1 MYAKLHFEQQ
11 PFITKITDWTTHFA
25 ELPKTF
31 LNIHCLYNKIILTYI
46 KNLNIMKKFFIAT
59 ILAVAA
65 VLPASAQVRSLDMKA
80 NLRSDFGLG
89 IGVTFQLPRNF
100 EFAPSL
106 NYYFNDSNT
115 LTIDGDFRY
124 RFELP
129 RNFSIYPILG
139 PVFFHA
145 DDYNKLGV
153 DIGLGF
159 AYDINSHWA
168 IGAEGKYQYV
178 DDWDDAYLSFCASYK
193 F

>member
-1 MYAKLHFEQQ
+1 
-11 PFITKITDWTTHFA
+11 
-25 ELPKTF
+25 
-31 LNIHCLYNKIILTYI
+31 
-46 KNLNIMKKFFIAT
+46 MKKVF
-59 ILAVAA
+59 ILAAIGLSSLA
-65 VLPASAQVRSLDMKA
+65 ASAAGIRSIDFKG

-89 IGVTFQLPRNF
+89 LGLTLQLPQNF

-106 NYYFNDSNT
+106 NYYFNDANT

-129 RNFSIYPILG
+129 RNFSLYPIAG

-153 DIGLGF
+153 NLGCGF
-159 AYDINSHWA
+159 AYDINSAWA
-168 IGAEGKYQYV
+168 IGAELKYQYV
-178 DDWDDAYLSFCASYK
+178 NDWDDLYLTIGASYK

>member
-1 MYAKLHFEQQ
+1 
-11 PFITKITDWTTHFA
+11 
-25 ELPKTF
+25 
-31 LNIHCLYNKIILTYI
+31 
-46 KNLNIMKKFFIAT
+46 MKKFFIAT

-106 NYYFNDSNT
+106 NYYFNDNNT

-129 RNFSIYPILG
+129 RNFSLYPILG

-168 IGAEGKYQYV
+168 IGAEAQIPICRRLGRCVSVVLRFLQILR
-178 DDWDDAYLSFCASYK
+178 DNENLHFRRI
-193 F
+193 FPQPGRP

>member
-46 KNLNIMKKFFIAT
+46 KNMNIMKKFFIAT

-129 RNFSIYPILG
+129 RNFSLYPIRSGVLPRRRLQQAGCRHRSWIRIRHQFTLG
-139 PVFFHA
+139 
-145 DDYNKLGV
+145 YR
-153 DIGLGF
+153 
-159 AYDINSHWA
+159 S
-168 IGAEGKYQYV
+168 
-178 DDWDDAYLSFCASYK
+178 
-193 F
+193 

>member
-1 MYAKLHFEQQ
+1 
-11 PFITKITDWTTHFA
+11 
-25 ELPKTF
+25 
-31 LNIHCLYNKIILTYI
+31 
-46 KNLNIMKKFFIAT
+46 MKKFFIAT

-129 RNFSIYPILG
+129 RNFSLYQPRSSVLPRRRLQQAGCRHRSWIRIRHQFTLG
-139 PVFFHA
+139 
-145 DDYNKLGV
+145 YR
-153 DIGLGF
+153 
-159 AYDINSHWA
+159 S
-168 IGAEGKYQYV
+168 
-178 DDWDDAYLSFCASYK
+178 
-193 F
+193 

>member
-1 MYAKLHFEQQ
+1 
-11 PFITKITDWTTHFA
+11 
-25 ELPKTF
+25 
-31 LNIHCLYNKIILTYI
+31 
-46 KNLNIMKKFFIAT
+46 MKKFFIAT

-89 IGVTFQLPRNF
+89 IGVTFP
-100 EFAPSL
+100 L

-129 RNFSIYPILG
+129 RNFSLYPILG

>member
-115 LTIDGDFRY
+115 LNIDGDFVSSCHATSRSTQSSVQCSSTPTTTTSLVSTSVLDSHTTSIHTGLS
-124 RFELP
+124 ELKA
-129 RNFSIYPILG
+129 NTNMST
-139 PVFFHA
+139 
-145 DDYNKLGV
+145 
-153 DIGLGF
+153 IGTMRICRSALLT
-159 AYDINSHWA
+159 NS
-168 IGAEGKYQYV
+168 KT
-178 DDWDDAYLSFCASYK
+178 
-193 F
+193 

>member
-1 MYAKLHFEQQ
+1 
-11 PFITKITDWTTHFA
+11 
-25 ELPKTF
+25 
-31 LNIHCLYNKIILTYI
+31 
-46 KNLNIMKKFFIAT
+46 MKKFFIAT

-129 RNFSIYPILG
+129 RNFSLYPILG

-168 IGAEGKYQYV
+168 IGA
-178 DDWDDAYLSFCASYK
+178 
-193 F
+193 

>member
-1 MYAKLHFEQQ
+1 MHPQFS
-11 PFITKITDWTTHFA
+11 
-25 ELPKTF
+25 ELT
-31 LNIHCLYNKIILTYI
+31 
-46 KNLNIMKKFFIAT
+46 
-59 ILAVAA
+59 
-65 VLPASAQVRSLDMKA
+65 
-80 NLRSDFGLG
+80 
-89 IGVTFQLPRNF
+89 PRWF
-100 EFAPSL
+100 KRAFVYTGS
-106 NYYFNDSNT
+106 
-115 LTIDGDFRY
+115 IGDFRY

-129 RNFSIYPILG
+129 RNFSLYPILG

>member
-1 MYAKLHFEQQ
+1 
-11 PFITKITDWTTHFA
+11 
-25 ELPKTF
+25 
-31 LNIHCLYNKIILTYI
+31 
-46 KNLNIMKKFFIAT
+46 MKKFFIAT

-115 LTIDGDFRY
+115 L
-124 RFELP
+124 
-129 RNFSIYPILG
+129 
-139 PVFFHA
+139 HA

>member
-1 MYAKLHFEQQ
+1 
-11 PFITKITDWTTHFA
+11 
-25 ELPKTF
+25 
-31 LNIHCLYNKIILTYI
+31 
-46 KNLNIMKKFFIAT
+46 MKKFFIAT

-65 VLPASAQVRSLDMKA
+65 VLPASAQVR
-80 NLRSDFGLG
+80 
-89 IGVTFQLPRNF
+89 
-100 EFAPSL
+100 SL

-129 RNFSIYPILG
+129 RNFSLYPILG

-145 DDYNKLGV
+145 EDYNKVGV

>member
-1 MYAKLHFEQQ
+1 
-11 PFITKITDWTTHFA
+11 
-25 ELPKTF
+25 
-31 LNIHCLYNKIILTYI
+31 
-46 KNLNIMKKFFIAT
+46 MKKFLIAT

-129 RNFSIYPILG
+129 RNFSLYPILG

-145 DDYNKLGV
+145 DDYIHTGLSELKANTNMST
-153 DIGLGF
+153 IGTMRICRSALLT
-159 AYDINSHWA
+159 NS
-168 IGAEGKYQYV
+168 KT
-178 DDWDDAYLSFCASYK
+178 
-193 F
+193 

>member
-1 MYAKLHFEQQ
+1 
-11 PFITKITDWTTHFA
+11 
-25 ELPKTF
+25 
-31 LNIHCLYNKIILTYI
+31 
-46 KNLNIMKKFFIAT
+46 
-59 ILAVAA
+59 
-65 VLPASAQVRSLDMKA
+65 MKA

-100 EFAPSL
+100 SL
-106 NYYFNDSNT
+106 
-115 LTIDGDFRY
+115 
-124 RFELP
+124 
-129 RNFSIYPILG
+129 YPILG